1 MEARR
6 TFQGDVKGSRI
17 GIVVAALLAA
27 IALGLAGGYAAK
39 GLTSVSA
46 PAKVNKV
53 NVVQPDAQDHSW
65 MGPAPAP
72 FTAPDAKDHSWMG
85 PAAAPYAPS
94 HLATRKHQTVF

>member
-39 GLTSVSA
+39 GFTSVST
-46 PAKVNKV
+46 PAKV
-53 NVVQPDAQDHSW
+53 NVVQP
-65 MGPAPAP
+65 
-72 FTAPDAKDHSWMG
+72 AKDHSWTG
-85 PAAAPYAPS
+85 PAPAPYAPS
-94 HLATRKHQTVF
+94 HKHQTVF